1 MPSAIASRPNETK
14 LIHSVVGKMV
24 MLVIKAVWQED
35 ALGHVR
41 AGGEC
46 ACFHQAWHCL
56 HKAEWG
62 SHVLAYCSH
71 VVQSSSRATFMSII
85 TTKQD
90 YNS

>member
-1 MPSAIASRPNETK
+1 MPSAIAPRPNETK

-56 HKAEWG
+56 HRSRVEQPCTGVLQSYGAEQLPG
-62 SHVLAYCSH
+62 HIHEHY
-71 VVQSSSRATFMSII
+71 
-85 TTKQD
+85 
-90 YNS
+90 YNQARL